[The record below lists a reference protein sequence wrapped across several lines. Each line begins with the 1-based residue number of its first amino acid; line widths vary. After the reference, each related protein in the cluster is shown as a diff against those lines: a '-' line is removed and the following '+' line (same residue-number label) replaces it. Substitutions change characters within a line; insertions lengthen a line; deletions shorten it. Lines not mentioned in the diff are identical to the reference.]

1 MRGDPR
7 SSDFRNTPSG
17 RSSQGGLVSVE
28 NLPESVLQTRD
39 LQIENVVQFVCEDM
53 QEHINSMHVIFN
65 DNESCMPKP
74 TSASVRGS
82 TQFFPPLKCDPQPAV
97 FTRTPNY
104 QSSKRISSTK
114 NTCID
119 EKVNLDAQY
128 YNCHRT
134 TWDGKHQSGLFQQCL
149 TIRMQLPCLF
159 QGQSVEGIAV
169 PEPVRLCSFSFVFS
183 LSYLPLS
190 CNLWYAFFYGRM
202 EHSLIRALPSL
213 SISFACVSDLMSM
226 MCIGR

>member
-1 MRGDPR
+1 MRGEPC

-28 NLPESVLQTRD
+28 NLHESDRRTRD
-39 LQIENVVQFVCEDM
+39 LQIENVVQFVCEDI
-53 QEHINSMHVIFN
+53 QDHINSMHVIFN

-74 TSASVRGS
+74 TAVSVRGS
-82 TQFFPPLKCDPQPAV
+82 TQFFPPLKCDPQPAGH
-97 FTRTPNY
+97 TRTPNY
-104 QSSKRISSTK
+104 QSSKRISLTK

-134 TWDGKHQSGLFQQCL
+134 TWDGKHQSGLFHQCL
-149 TIRMQLPCLF
+149 PVRMQLPCLF

-169 PEPVRLCSFSFVFS
+169 PEPVFVFVRLQSILSTSVLQS
-183 LSYLPLS
+183 LVCFPMDAWSTRSSVLCFHSVLPL
-190 CNLWYAFFYGRM
+190 
-202 EHSLIRALPSL
+202 H
-213 SISFACVSDLMSM
+213 VSMT
-226 MCIGR
+226 

>member
-1 MRGDPR
+1 VRGEPR
-7 SSDFRNTPSG
+7 RSDFRNTPSG

-28 NLPESVLQTRD
+28 NLPESDRQTRD
-39 LQIENVVQFVCEDM
+39 LQIETVVQFVCEDM
-53 QEHINSMHVIFN
+53 QDHINSMHVIFN
-65 DNESCMPKP
+65 DNESCLPKP
-74 TSASVRGS
+74 TAVSVRGS
-82 TQFFPPLKCDPQPAV
+82 TQFFPPPKCDPQLKCDPQPAG

-134 TWDGKHQSGLFQQCL
+134 TWDGKHQSGLFHQCL
-149 TIRMQLPCLF
+149 TVRMQLPCLF

-169 PEPVRLCSFSFVFS
+169 PEPVRLRSFSFVFS
-183 LSYLPLS
+183 LYYLPLS
-190 CNLWYAFFYGRM
+190 CNLWYAFLWTHG
-202 EHSLIRALPSL
+202 ALAHPCAAFTL
-213 SISFACVSDLMSM
+213 LPLHVSVT
-226 MCIGR
+226 